1 MCTITY
7 LPTGKDSFILTSN
20 RDESKIRPTYPPAI
34 EIKENVKLLFPKD
47 ALAGGTWICVSDK
60 NRIAC
65 IMNGAFE
72 KHEWKPPYRKS
83 RGLVVLDL
91 FGYKTTNE
99 FFQEYDFEGIEPFTM
114 IIYDN
119 LKITEFRWDGKHKQD
134 KTVDASL
141 PHIWSSASLYPKPV
155 RDKRKGWFQDWLKGR
170 GDFRQE
176 DILKFHRFGGEGDR
190 QNDFVMN
197 RYDMVQTVSI
207 TSIVKTSVSASMRYH
222 DLVTDAISETTL
234 QFSGRQILESR

>member
-7 LPTGKDSFILTSN
+7 LPTAKDAFILTSN
-20 RDESKIRPTYPPAI
+20 RDESKIRPTQPPAVEEKGGI
-34 EIKENVKLLFPKD
+34 KLLYPKD
-47 ALAGGTWICVSDK
+47 AVAGGTWICISGH
-60 NRIAC
+60 NRVAC

-83 RGLVVLDL
+83 RGLVMLDL
-91 FGYKTTNE
+91 FGYKIIDD
-99 FFQEYDFEGIEPFTM
+99 FFNGYDFIGIEPFTM
-114 IIYDN
+114 IVYDN
-119 LKITEFRWDGKHKQD
+119 MKMMEFRWDGSRKHDRQ
-134 KTVDASL
+134 VDASL

-155 RDKRKGWFQDWLKGR
+155 RDKREGWFREWLKGR
-170 GDFRQE
+170 KDFRQDE
-176 DILKFHRFGGEGDR
+176 ILKFHRFGGEGDR

-207 TSIVKTSVSASMRYH
+207 TSIVKSPSGASMRYH
-222 DLVTDAISETTL
+222 DLVADAISETTL